1 MLSNLV
7 SRTCF
12 LLARKFEF
20 IEHIPENLM
29 SIRSTWNHQ
38 ELLCQLTSTS
48 FSIFMILT
56 SFIVILYST
65 HG

>member
-29 SIRSTWNHQ
+29 SIRSSWNHQ
-38 ELLCQLTSTS
+38 ERLC
-48 FSIFMILT
+48 
-56 SFIVILYST
+56 
-65 HG
+65 